1 MFILAFHKE
10 KQSHTLSTL
19 IFLFSWTRIPRAPWA
34 SLPLDM
40 PLNSSFPGGMV
51 EGRVLAAGAVSAQE
65 PLYAVGSSHTM
76 GGAQVCIPSF
86 FPCHI
91 FFFSFETVLGS
102 QAGLKLTRHS

>member
-10 KQSHTLSTL
+10 KQSPTLSTL

-40 PLNSSFPGGMV
+40 PLKCSFPGGMV
-51 EGRVLAAGAVSAQE
+51 EGRVLAAGAFSAQE
-65 PLYAVGSSHTM
+65 LLYAVGASHTM
-76 GGAQVCIPSF
+76 WGAQVSQAF
-86 FPCHI
+86 FHAI

-102 QAGLKLTRHS
+102 QVGLKLTRHS

>member
-10 KQSHTLSTL
+10 KPSPTLSTL

-40 PLNSSFPGGMV
+40 PLKCSFPGGMV
-51 EGRVLAAGAVSAQE
+51 EGRVLAAGAFSAQE
-65 PLYAVGSSHTM
+65 LLYAVGSSHTM

-86 FPCHI
+86 FSRPY
-91 FFFSFETVLGS
+91 FFSLLRQS
-102 QAGLKLTRHS
+102 